1 MLHQYILDKPDNK
14 TVSYVL
20 YLNMFAELKQNYQ
33 YTQGQLFLSLNNLL
47 SMSCQCN
54 G

>member
-14 TVSYVL
+14 TVCYVL
-20 YLNMFAELKQNYQ
+20 YLNMFAELKQHYQ

-47 SMSCQCN
+47 SMSCHCN